1 MFVDEE
7 KCKENTRKGE
17 KHGSLRKK
25 EKKKGDKKGRRKE
38 RKKKPKRKLRKKI
51 LIYVIEDFFVFCFY
65 LTENSRK
72 SYRKGNKISITREI

>member
-1 MFVDEE
+1 MRK
-7 KCKENTRKGE
+7 KCKENICKGE
-17 KHGSLRKK
+17 KHGPLRKK

-38 RKKKPKRKLRKKI
+38 KEKRNLKGNSGKKNINICYRR
-51 LIYVIEDFFVFCFY
+51 FFCFY